1 MSTSLVHGHI
11 LLNSSLGSLRCNGGK
26 SANLVA
32 TAGAGSSIDMQ
43 WTVWPDSHKGPVIT
57 YMAQVPASEDVKTW
71 DPTECV
77 SPSIRHGI
85 SLTLL

>member
-1 MSTSLVHGHI
+1 M
-11 LLNSSLGSLRCNGGK
+11 
-26 SANLVA
+26 A

-77 SPSIRHGI
+77 LSFPPNCH
-85 SLTLL
+85 